1 MVLEMNISERRH
13 SAILLRIA
21 TIDPGYLGSF
31 IWKNGTAWARTVLG
45 NGATR
50 RCTLCSMQ
58 LARCQAIRFKIR
70 RVLDLP
76 HLLKPETL
84 KPLGSSKRIEER
96 SLPYRALWR
105 FFDSEEM
112 SCSEKVCF
120 AVRWSLKLK
129 IIHAKGLES
138 CTARVW
144 PWTKKRYLFAVFDV
158 SNLMSESLGRSLNS
172 SFCFSHP
179 TTLTPV
185 KRVDTS
191 N

>member
-1 MVLEMNISERRH
+1 MVLEINISERRH

-31 IWKNGTAWARTVLG
+31 SRKKWNMSSNRVRKWCH
-45 NGATR
+45 ATMH
-50 RCTLCSMQ
+50 LMQ

-76 HLLKPETL
+76 HLLKPQTL

-96 SLPYRALWR
+96 SLPYRALWQ
-105 FFDSEEM
+105 FFDLEEM
-112 SCSEKVCF
+112 SCSEKVF
-120 AVRWSLKLK
+120 YAVRWSLKLK

-158 SNLMSESLGRSLNS
+158 SNPNEQESW
-172 SFCFSHP
+172 
-179 TTLTPV
+179 
-185 KRVDTS
+185 
-191 N
+191 